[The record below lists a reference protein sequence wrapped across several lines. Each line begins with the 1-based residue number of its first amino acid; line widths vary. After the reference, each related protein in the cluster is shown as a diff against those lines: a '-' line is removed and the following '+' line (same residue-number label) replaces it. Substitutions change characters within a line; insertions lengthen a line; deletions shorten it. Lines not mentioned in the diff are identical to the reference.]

1 MVTSHCGPVKVPV
14 QLHRFASCRGRT
26 SGRFAKPRILPKSRL
41 VPLCTLSLFHSA
53 RFVTSVAELS
63 AIAEPGLPE
72 IAFAG
77 RSNAGKSTVINVLTQ
92 QKRLAFAS
100 KTPGRT
106 QLLNFFAISEKN
118 ENGERV
124 ERGFLVDLPGFGFA
138 KADADKRATWDE
150 LVGGY
155 VRVRQSLIGIVLVM
169 DARRPFMA
177 GDDALIRFV
186 DRRGC
191 LLHFLLNKSDQLG
204 TSEKRAALA
213 TAKKSA
219 AAIGPRASA
228 QLFSGLKR
236 EGVEE
241 LTETLTRWLFN

>member
-1 MVTSHCGPVKVPV
+1 MEH
-14 QLHRFASCRGRT
+14 LAASQ
-26 SGRFAKPRILPKSRL
+26 SR
-41 VPLCTLSLFHSA
+41 VFYRSPATRPSPPLALFHSA
-53 RFVTSVAELS
+53 RFVTSVAELH
-63 AIAEPGLPE
+63 AIAPPGLPE

-106 QLLNFFAISEKN
+106 QLLNFFALSEKD
-118 ENGERV
+118 EHGERV
-124 ERGFLVDLPGFGFA
+124 DRGFLVDLPGYGYA
-138 KADADKRATWDE
+138 KADAGQRATWDE

-155 VRVRQSLIGIVLVM
+155 VRERQSLIGIVLVM
-169 DARRPFMA
+169 DARRPFMP
-177 GDDALIRFV
+177 GDDALLRFV

-191 LLHFLLNKSDQLG
+191 LLHFLLNKADQLG

-213 TAKKSA
+213 TAQKSA

-236 EGVEE
+236 EGIEE
-241 LTETLTRWLFN
+241 LTETLTRWLFA

>member
-1 MVTSHCGPVKVPV
+1 V
-14 QLHRFASCRGRT
+14 Q
-26 SGRFAKPRILPKSRL
+26 
-41 VPLCTLSLFHSA
+41 LFHSA
-53 RFVTSVAELS
+53 RFVTSVAEL
-63 AIAEPGLPE
+63 AGLAPPGLPE

-106 QLLNFFAISEKN
+106 QLLNYFALSEKD
-118 ENGERV
+118 EHGERV
-124 ERGFLVDLPGFGFA
+124 ERGYLVDLPGYGYA
-138 KADADKRATWDE
+138 RADATQRATWDE

-155 VRVRQSLIGIVLVM
+155 VRERQSLIGIVLVM
-169 DARRPFMA
+169 DARRPFMP
-177 GDDALIRFV
+177 GDDALLQYI

-191 LLHFLLNKSDQLG
+191 WLHFLLTKSDQIG
-204 TSEKRAALA
+204 TAEKRAALSLA
-213 TAKKSA
+213 QRRA

-236 EGVEE
+236 EGMEE
-241 LTETLTRWLFN
+241 LAETLTRWLSS

>member
-1 MVTSHCGPVKVPV
+1 M
-14 QLHRFASCRGRT
+14 A
-26 SGRFAKPRILPKSRL
+26 
-41 VPLCTLSLFHSA
+41 LFHSA
-53 RFVTSVAELS
+53 HFVTSVAELQS
-63 AIAEPGLPE
+63 IVAPGLPE

-106 QLLNFFAISEKN
+106 QMLNFFALSEKN
-118 ENGERV
+118 ELGERV
-124 ERGFLVDLPGFGFA
+124 DRGFLVDLPGYGYA
-138 KADADKRATWDE
+138 KADAGQRSTWDA

-155 VRVRQSLIGIVLVM
+155 VRERQSLIGIVLVM
-169 DARRPFMA
+169 DARRPFMP
-177 GDDALIRFV
+177 GDDALLAFV

-204 TSEKRAALA
+204 TAERRAALA
-213 TAKKSA
+213 TARRKA
-219 AAIGPRASA
+219 EAIGPRASA

-236 EGVEE
+236 EGIEE
-241 LTETLTRWLFN
+241 LTETLTRWLFA

>member
-1 MVTSHCGPVKVPV
+1 
-14 QLHRFASCRGRT
+14 LA
-26 SGRFAKPRILPKSRL
+26 
-41 VPLCTLSLFHSA
+41 LFQSA
-53 RFVTSVAELS
+53 RFVTSVAELH
-63 AIAEPGLPE
+63 AIAPPDLPE

-106 QLLNFFAISEKN
+106 QLLNFFTLSEKN
-118 ENGERV
+118 EHGERV
-124 ERGFLVDLPGFGFA
+124 DRGYLVDLPGYGYA
-138 KADADKRATWDE
+138 KADAGQRVTWDA

-155 VRVRQSLIGIVLVM
+155 VHQRQSLIGIVLVM
-169 DARRPFMA
+169 DARRPFMP
-177 GDDALIRFV
+177 GDDALLAFV

-204 TSEKRAALA
+204 TAEKRAALA
-213 TAKKSA
+213 LAQRRAES
-219 AAIGPRASA
+219 IGARASA

-241 LTETLTRWLFN
+241 LSDTLTRWLFA

>member
-1 MVTSHCGPVKVPV
+1 M
-14 QLHRFASCRGRT
+14 A
-26 SGRFAKPRILPKSRL
+26 
-41 VPLCTLSLFHSA
+41 LFQSA
-53 RFVTSVAELS
+53 RFVTSVAELHS
-63 AIAEPGLPE
+63 IVAPGLPE

-106 QLLNFFAISEKN
+106 QMLNFFALSEKN
-118 ENGERV
+118 ELGERV
-124 ERGFLVDLPGFGFA
+124 DRGFLVDLPGYGYA
-138 KADADKRATWDE
+138 KADPGQRSTWDA

-155 VRVRQSLIGIVLVM
+155 VGERQSLIGIVLVM
-169 DARRPFMA
+169 DARRPFMP
-177 GDDALIRFV
+177 GDDALLSFV

-204 TSEKRAALA
+204 TAERRAALA
-213 TAKKSA
+213 TARRRA
-219 AAIGPRASA
+219 EAIGPRASA

-236 EGVEE
+236 EGIEE
-241 LTETLTRWLFN
+241 LTETLTRWLFA

>member
-1 MVTSHCGPVKVPV
+1 M
-14 QLHRFASCRGRT
+14 A
-26 SGRFAKPRILPKSRL
+26 
-41 VPLCTLSLFHSA
+41 LFQSA
-53 RFVTSVAELS
+53 RFVTSVAELH
-63 AIAEPGLPE
+63 AIAAPDLPE

-106 QLLNFFAISEKN
+106 QLLNFFALSEKN
-118 ENGERV
+118 EHGERV
-124 ERGFLVDLPGFGFA
+124 DRGYLVDLPGYGYA
-138 KADADKRATWDE
+138 KADAGQRATWDA

-155 VRVRQSLIGIVLVM
+155 VHQRQSLIGIVLVM
-169 DARRPFMA
+169 DARRPFMP
-177 GDDALIRFV
+177 GDEALMAFV

-191 LLHFLLNKSDQLG
+191 LLHFLLNKSDQLS
-204 TSEKRAALA
+204 TAEKRSALA
-213 TAKKSA
+213 QAQRRAES
-219 AAIGPRASA
+219 IGARASA

-241 LTETLTRWLFN
+241 LSETLTRWLFA